1 MILCVIQ
8 GGLIEIRQDWTC
20 NFDFSQD
27 SCYPTLE
34 FDLLQSGNDQPSPGV
49 NYR

>member
-1 MILCVIQ
+1 MMMMIQ

-20 NFDFSQD
+20 NFDFDKNRCFPQLSF
-27 SCYPTLE
+27 SV
-34 FDLLQSGNDQPSPGV
+34 LQSGDDKQSPGI

>member
-1 MILCVIQ
+1 MK

-20 NFDFSQD
+20 NFDYSQD
-27 SCYPTLE
+27 RCYPTLA
-34 FDLLQSGNDQPSPGV
+34 FSVLQSGDDQQSPGV

>member
-20 NFDFSQD
+20 DFDYSED
-27 SCYPTLE
+27 RCYPELK
-34 FDLLQSGNDQPSPGV
+34 FNLLQSGDEQQSPGI